1 MPDSLMQ
8 RRLRN
13 GSASTVQPSIPAAPA
28 VATVPIAPIT
38 AGAPTHSTPP
48 PPNQIMGGPNGGPS
62 TPSPVPDPV
71 SPPVIPNRGV
81 PAPGSLAN
89 PAPVAPVASTPDA
102 PHAAQPDAPLRPL
115 IDATEAPRVLLTDAP
130 EIPTPVASSETP
142 EPSAPSPDPATPGAT
157 SPTTSSRLARL
168 NSTALVEEDV
178 ASIAVEMDDDTNYA
192 EYLAFEARIQ
202 QLLSANTEMS
212 DLTKDKL
219 KPQSQ
224 KRAREIIKGFVDA
237 DGHYP
242 PGFSRSDLVQMIFHN
257 VMGYGPIQPL
267 LDDDTVDEVMVNSVT
282 DIWVERKGKLQPV
295 PGVRFRN
302 FEHAK
307 QIIDRILAPIGR
319 QCDESHPLANG
330 RLPNGSRVN
339 AVVHPVALR
348 EVSMTI
354 RKFREPMTP
363 DKLLAYGSLPEWA
376 LDFIHACVTAR
387 LNILISGGTGSGK
400 TSALN
405 AFASFIPPDERIV
418 SIEDAAELKLPLP
431 HWVPLE
437 TKEANVEGNG
447 AIPIRELVRN
457 ALRMRPD
464 RIVVGECRG
473 GEALDMLQAMNT
485 GHEGSLTTVHANS
498 AADSIK
504 RLNVLVLMA
513 GEKMPDRAINEQIAS
528 AINVIVQVARLRD
541 GSRRTVAITEVVGMG
556 KKKFADQVWTRDL
569 FQFVETSAPG
579 AETIE
584 GQLVATGKKPH
595 FLARLR
601 QRGFD
606 IPDSLFERSP
616 LLPPEHPVEEAQNS

>member
-8 RRLRN
+8 RRLHRN
-13 GSASTVQPSIPAAPA
+13 SSASPAPPTMVAAPEVAAPAAPVVSPRPISPVPEPSAPDAVSPSSGAIA
-28 VATVPIAPIT
+28 VATTPI
-38 AGAPTHSTPP
+38 
-48 PPNQIMGGPNGGPS
+48 
-62 TPSPVPDPV
+62 PD
-71 SPPVIPNRGV
+71 
-81 PAPGSLAN
+81 
-89 PAPVAPVASTPDA
+89 PAPVQAEAPQAPAPVVESVG
-102 PHAAQPDAPLRPL
+102 Q
-115 IDATEAPRVLLTDAP
+115 ATESLTLLVDASEAPEVLLTDAADP
-130 EIPTPVASSETP
+130 ASQQ
-142 EPSAPSPDPATPGAT
+142 PSPPSEQSGKPATA
-157 SPTTSSRLARL
+157 SQTTSSRLARI
-168 NSTALVEEDV
+168 NSAAADSDTDSHGVLD
-178 ASIAVEMDDDTNYA
+178 MDDDASYA
-192 EYLAFEARIQ
+192 DYMAFETRIQ
-202 QLLSANTEMS
+202 QLLSVNSEMTELS
-212 DLTKDKL
+212 KDKL
-219 KPQSQ
+219 KLANQ

-237 DGHYP
+237 DGNYP
-242 PGFSRSDLVQMIFHN
+242 PGFSRADLVQMIFHN

-282 DIWVERKGKLQPV
+282 DVWVERKGKLEPV

-339 AVVHPVALR
+339 AVVHPIALR

-363 DKLLAYGSLPEWA
+363 EKLLAYGSLPEWA

-447 AIPIRELVRN
+447 AIPIRELVKN

-541 GSRRTVAITEVVGMG
+541 GSRRVVAITEVVGMG
-556 KKKFADQVWTRDL
+556 KKKFSDQVWTRDL
-569 FQFVETSAPG
+569 FRFVETSQPG
-579 AETIE
+579 ALTIE
-584 GQLVATGKKPH
+584 GQLVAVGNTPN
-595 FLARLR
+595 FLPRLR
-601 QRGFD
+601 QYGFD
-606 IPDSLFERSP
+606 VPDSLFERSP
-616 LLPPEHPVEEAQNS
+616 LLPDDSVAKEA